1 MFANIG
7 EFFVSSSLLE
17 SLAVDELPPAKWTDG
32 LTVELLVAKLPGE
45 RVVAEGR
52 LGMRLSMPRARAVE
66 EYSNSSKV
74 KWGVNCI
81 RKRI

>member
-7 EFFVSSSLLE
+7 ELLASSSMLE
-17 SLAVDELPPAKWTDG
+17 PLVADELPPAKWAAGWTA
-32 LTVELLVAKLPGE
+32 ELLVAELPGE

>member
-7 EFFVSSSLLE
+7 ELLASSSLSEPLV
-17 SLAVDELPPAKWTDG
+17 AELPP
-32 LTVELLVAKLPGE
+32 E

-81 RKRI
+81 RKRIYDE